1 MSTFLNNSNPAI
13 SNVTP
18 ANGVTPG
25 TSIPTGQP
33 VVVQSSGEVGL
44 NIFRNRKTGK
54 TIKTDDGKTIEEYA
68 LDPKTGSWLQDPI
81 APEDAQLHDEVV
93 ISGWYDLAMSN
104 PTLAKA
110 KLKAINADLPAGMR
124 IAPRKGAQVD
134 RYLNQMFGVVDKVKL
149 SSNGSYLGWIAE
161 ESSSVNPH
169 RRSY

>member
-1 MSTFLNNSNPAI
+1 MSTFLNNHNPAI
-13 SNVTP
+13 SNGTP
-18 ANGVTPG
+18 ANGAQPQAM
-25 TSIPTGQP
+25 PQAQP
-33 VVVQSSGEVGL
+33 VESINKGVGL

-81 APEDAQLHDEVV
+81 APENAQLHDEVV

-110 KLKAINADLPAGMR
+110 KLKAMNADLPAGMR
-124 IAPRKGAQVD
+124 IAPRKGAQTD
-134 RYLNQMFGVVDKVKL
+134 RYLSQMFGMVDKVKI

-169 RRSY
+169 RRTY